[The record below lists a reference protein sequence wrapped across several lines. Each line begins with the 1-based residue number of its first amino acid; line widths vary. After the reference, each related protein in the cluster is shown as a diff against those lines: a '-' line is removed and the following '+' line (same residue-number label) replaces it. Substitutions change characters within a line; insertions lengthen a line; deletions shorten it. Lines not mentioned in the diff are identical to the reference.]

1 MVDTEHKE
9 SAWWKP
15 ALSFLLAGAKAVI
28 VIITV
33 LAVLIVGWSV
43 WHWYRPEHFFNPIN
57 RFGLEQL
64 YAARRDCIGTCL
76 PEWHSPML
84 GEVFSLGERRSQV
97 VSRLADAGYVGWYD
111 EGDKVGY
118 ILRGA
123 GTAALFVCSSHFIVD
138 LAFDGSDG
146 LVSADSIGSGSAFD
160 HRPPTRLVPQARR

>member
-1 MVDTEHKE
+1 MADTEQKE

-15 ALSFLLAGAKAVI
+15 ALSLLLAGAKAII
-28 VIITV
+28 VIITM

-43 WHWYRPEHFFNPIN
+43 WRWYRPEHFFNPIN

-64 YAARRDCIGTCL
+64 YAARVDCIGTCL

-84 GEVFSLGERRSQV
+84 GEVFDLGEQRSQV
-97 VSRLADAGYVGWYD
+97 VGRLADAGYEGWYD

-123 GTAALFVCSSHFIVD
+123 GTGALFVCGSNFIVE
-138 LAFDGSDG
+138 LAFDESGS
-146 LVSADSIGSGSAFD
+146 LVSADSTGSGVC
-160 HRPPTRLVPQARR
+160 L